1 MAVYARGYRTY
12 AGGFD
17 GAPGGW
23 VIWREAYRIAF
34 RSKGFRTVGMLFVI
48 WFVIWAAVLYTTL
61 GVDEATRTMGFGSRP
76 GNLGTLLVPANQLKQ
91 TLAVFYGGVSVLSGL
106 LALLVG
112 AGLVSDD
119 LRTRAL
125 PLYLVRPISAS
136 DYVLGKALVLP
147 AILLWVCLLPGLLYY
162 LLVGMWRPPGET
174 GTFLRENLDIVH
186 MIVQQYL
193 IAAGSYTGLMLFLS
207 SRTPRRGA
215 VMGMAAAIFFL
226 GSMLAMA
233 SRHMAPSVGAYLR
246 YLGIPFSYESGFALA
261 AAEVTI
267 SKEIRLAEIRAAMP
281 DSDIALWVAL
291 GVLLIGLG
299 SVWRRARTVEV
310 TS

>member
-12 AGGFD
+12 DGGFK
-17 GAPGGW
+17 GAPGW
-23 VIWREAYRIAF
+23 WIISREAYRVAF
-34 RSKGFRTVGMLFVI
+34 RSKGFRLVGLLFII
-48 WFVIWAAVLYTTL
+48 WFVIWGVLLYSTL
-61 GVDEATRTMGFGSRP
+61 GVDEATRSLASGSSPQMQR
-76 GNLGTLLVPANQLKQ
+76 LLEPANQLKQ
-91 TLAVFYGGVSVLSGL
+91 SLKAFYGGVSVLSGL
-106 LALLVG
+106 LAMLVG

-136 DYVLGKALVLP
+136 DYVIGKALVLP
-147 AILLWVCLLPGLLYY
+147 AILFWVCLLPGLLYY

-174 GTFLRENLDIVH
+174 GAFLSDNLDIVH
-186 MIVQQYL
+186 TIVQQYL

-215 VMGMAAAIFFL
+215 VMGVAAAIFFL

-233 SRHMAPSVGAYLR
+233 SRHMAPAVATYLR
-246 YLGIPFSYESGFALA
+246 YVGIPASYESGFMLMSAKA
-261 AAEVTI
+261 TMKD
-267 SKEIRLAEIRAAMP
+267 SNRLAELVTHLPNP
-281 DSDIALWVAL
+281 DTALWIALA
-291 GVLLIGLG
+291 VLLIGLV
-299 SVWRRARTVEV
+299 SVWRRARTVEI